1 MNGSIRFPRRALLA
15 VTLTGAMI
23 IACGQA
29 SSPTVGQSNNTET
42 PAGPGRSTATS
53 APIESPTDPGTPSS
67 TPADSRPPQD
77 ADVGGIAEQDGY
89 FLQVLTVLDPV
100 ITDGYVTPGK
110 RPVEVEVIV
119 GNISAEPAS
128 PADSHLIGSDGQE
141 FIDWI
146 TWAHPLLSGYAV
158 GPGQRERGW
167 IGFEVPEND
176 QVEGFRLDIGT
187 AELYSGL
194 IPQPGAVL
202 GSLPPRTIP
211 QYPTLG
217 EDVAL
222 DGYTLTA
229 LRVVDPAQ
237 AVPGFFSS
245 PSNIFVAKEGMRLVA
260 VETIIE
266 NVSGRELFVYPG
278 ACLLIDTEGFIYL
291 SASGAVENE
300 MNSLSLNPGAR
311 TSGLIAF
318 PIPPTAE
325 VEAIRCEIGSFGV
338 ITILVTG
345 LTK

>member
-15 VTLTGAMI
+15 VTVTGAVI
-23 IACGQA
+23 ISCGQTSA
-29 SSPTVGQSNNTET
+29 PTVEQSNNTET
-42 PAGPGRSTATS
+42 PAEPGWSAATS
-53 APIESPTDPGTPSS
+53 APIESPTDPGTSSS

-77 ADVGGIAEQDGY
+77 ADLGGIAEQDGY
-89 FLQVLTVLDPV
+89 FLQVVTVVDPV
-100 ITDGYVTPGK
+100 VTDGYVTPGK

-119 GNISAEPAS
+119 GNISAEPAW
-128 PADSHLIGSDGQE
+128 PADSHLIAADGQE
-141 FIDWI
+141 FEEWI
-146 TWAHPLLSGYAV
+146 TWAHPLLSGYEV

-167 IGFEVPEND
+167 IGFEVPENARI
-176 QVEGFRLDIGT
+176 EGLRLDLGI

-202 GSLPPRTIP
+202 ASLPPRTIP

-217 EDVAL
+217 EEVAL

-237 AVPGFFSS
+237 PVPGFYSS

-291 SASGAVENE
+291 SASGAVEDE

-325 VEAIRCEIGSFGV
+325 VEAIKCEIGSLGV
-338 ITILVTG
+338 ITILATG